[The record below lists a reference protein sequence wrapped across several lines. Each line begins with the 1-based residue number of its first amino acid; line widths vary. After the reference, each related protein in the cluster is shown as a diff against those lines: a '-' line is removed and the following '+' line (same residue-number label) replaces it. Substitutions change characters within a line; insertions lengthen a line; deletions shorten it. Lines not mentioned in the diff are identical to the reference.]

1 MSSIRKD
8 AMLCSA
14 KKINHNSCFENDVD
28 VSQPTIKLESY
39 RLVKKAKTKRSHQM
53 SSYNGPRGARNDI
66 ALLIVTSSSIS
77 VDLLI
82 FIILTFLCQWETYT
96 YRRNVLPE

>member
-1 MSSIRKD
+1 
-8 AMLCSA
+8 
-14 KKINHNSCFENDVD
+14 
-28 VSQPTIKLESY
+28 
-39 RLVKKAKTKRSHQM
+39 M